1 MRLGDT
7 SLAEGVQLQGPR
19 AQIQEDVLN
28 HTAVYPEINE
38 VNVQVGLFRRNRF
51 LNRVK
56 VLEIDYD
63 EEPRSFLR
71 ALEWKLRRIKAEYG
85 LWFNAEQKGV
95 PRMPTYG
102 KNPEPVSKLT
112 QETNDI
118 DELTALNRDFVASV
132 QNSDVRRFDE
142 ILATE
147 FYCSN
152 PDKSLVDRAA
162 FLEQTAK
169 PVAIKNLQAHDVKI
183 RIMGDFAIIHA
194 ATSYTTPD
202 GQQAHGRYTDC
213 WAKQNGKWLGVSAH
227 VTR

>member
-38 VNVQVGLFRRNRF
+38 VKVQVGLFRRNRF

-63 EEPRSFLR
+63 EEPRSPLSSTFFLR
-71 ALEWKLRRIKAEYG
+71 APEWKLRRIKAE
-85 LWFNAEQKGV
+85 
-95 PRMPTYG
+95 
-102 KNPEPVSKLT
+102 LT

-142 ILATE
+142 ILAPE
-147 FYCSN
+147 FFCSN

-213 WAKQNGKWLGVSAH
+213 WAKQNGKWLAVSAH